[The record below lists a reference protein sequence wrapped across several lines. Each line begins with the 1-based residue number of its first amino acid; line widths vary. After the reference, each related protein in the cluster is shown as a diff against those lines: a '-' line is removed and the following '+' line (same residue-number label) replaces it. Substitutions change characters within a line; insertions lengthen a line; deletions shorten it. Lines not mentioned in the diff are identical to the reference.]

1 VTEVEVRPL
10 AGDDHD
16 ALRAFF
22 LRVPEGD
29 RTFFRED
36 VLADGVIERWI
47 GGAAGERFVAARDGD
62 VVGYLA
68 LIAGVGWSSHVGELR
83 VVVDPTRRR
92 SGVGRALARAGLLHG
107 LDRGLT
113 KLVVEVVADQE
124 PTLAMF
130 SALGFEAEALLR
142 DHVRDGSG
150 QLRDLI
156 VLAHFVDA
164 TWDTMRTIGL
174 DDVVSS

>member
-10 AGDDHD
+10 GAEDAD

-36 VLADGVIERWI
+36 VLAEGVIERWTA
-47 GGAAGERFVAARDGD
+47 GATGERSVAVRDGD

-68 LIAGVGWSSHVGELR
+68 LIGGVGWSSHVGELR

-92 SGVGRALARAGLLHG
+92 TGVGRALARHGLLSG

-142 DHVRDGSG
+142 DHVRDGTG

-156 VLAHFVDA
+156 VMAHFVEA
-164 TWDTMRTIGL
+164 TWDAMRTIGL
-174 DDVVSS
+174 DDALRT